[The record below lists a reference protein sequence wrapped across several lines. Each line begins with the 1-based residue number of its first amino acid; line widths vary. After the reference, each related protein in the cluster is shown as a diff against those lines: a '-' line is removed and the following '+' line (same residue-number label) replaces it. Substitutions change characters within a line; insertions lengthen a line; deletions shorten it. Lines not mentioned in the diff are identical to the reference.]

1 MKAFVLKPPEP
12 MSMHQPATPRI
23 VLSLFLLTFASV
35 AGAFAFGSN
44 ESPDA
49 IVPDARPTPD
59 FGRLTVAPLGLV
71 FRGLNFKAR
80 KPPVLPDTRTFIVE
94 NSGRSTNA
102 LTVDVDP
109 ISGPQAAE
117 FSISPPSGSY
127 ILQPGKASAMTFTV
141 TFAPVVDGRATAEIV
156 VSSISDPA
164 GIRGVATRTVRLVG
178 VTVGPIPSPTA
189 TATTVGPTATAT
201 ATATAT
207 GSAAGTPTATSTSS
221 ASPTA
226 TSSPGATDRNSANA
240 LGVFISGTTTVN
252 AFVPEGS
259 DNLSNTGTYQV
270 VIESAAS
277 PLPSPTLITT
287 DRVNSCAPSVTG
299 QVVCSGQTGTVDLVP
314 AAATSPTIQSI
325 SPLPN
330 SVNYADGDCIACG
343 AMVDD
348 VLGLSIVST
357 GSGFLPVTL
366 SNGTLGSLIATN
378 TNSATGPDPNEV
390 PGMDFGY
397 DAMHHRILSANFQ
410 VTSVS
415 MGFMTSTPHFQIIDI
430 STPASPVVYDLTNDF
445 NIFEGNSRTCGSPP
459 SPSDDLPDTT
469 AYDTS
474 TQIAYVS
481 FHNKATCNA
490 TPPDDIAMFDMS
502 QATFNATT
510 HEWTTPSFLIQSITG
525 TALNGIDSISVES
538 KNHLAMLSGGDNNIG
553 VLQLPAASGGN
564 SASLAVTDW
573 VNANMPN
580 DPDGVAWSGWG
591 EPNGVATYVSPNTG
605 KVIGVLMNNPAGGGG
620 STYLALIDMEAL
632 LAAPRDTPP
641 HQILTPISSPIVTFV
656 KIK

>member
-1 MKAFVLKPPEP
+1 
-12 MSMHQPATPRI
+12 
-23 VLSLFLLTFASV
+23 
-35 AGAFAFGSN
+35 
-44 ESPDA
+44 
-49 IVPDARPTPD
+49 
-59 FGRLTVAPLGLV
+59 
-71 FRGLNFKAR
+71 
-80 KPPVLPDTRTFIVE
+80 
-94 NSGRSTNA
+94 
-102 LTVDVDP
+102 
-109 ISGPQAAE
+109 
-117 FSISPPSGSY
+117 
-127 ILQPGKASAMTFTV
+127 MTFTV

-189 TATTVGPTATAT
+189 TATTVAPTATAT
-201 ATATAT
+201 AT
-207 GSAAGTPTATSTSS
+207 SSPS

-226 TSSPGATDRNSANA
+226 TGSPATDRNSANA
-240 LGVFISGTTTVN
+240 PGVFISGTTVN
-252 AFVPEGS
+252 VFVPEGS
-259 DNLSNTGTYQV
+259 DSLNNTGTYQV
-270 VIESAAS
+270 VVESAAS

-299 QVVCSGQTGTVDLVP
+299 QVVCSGQEGTVDLVP

-330 SVNYADGDCIACG
+330 PVNYASGDCIACG
-343 AMVDD
+343 SMIDD
-348 VLGLSIVST
+348 ALGLSIVST

-378 TNSATGPDPNEV
+378 NNPPSTPDPNEV
-390 PGMDFGY
+390 PGEDFGY
-397 DAMHHRILSANFQ
+397 DALNHHILSANYQ
-410 VTSVS
+410 ETNVMTATSS
-415 MGFMTSTPHFQIIDI
+415 EPHFQIIDI
-430 STPASPVVYDLTNDF
+430 STPATPVVYDLLNDQT
-445 NIFEGNSRTCGSPP
+445 IFENNGRTCGSSM

-474 TQIAYVS
+474 THIAYVS
-481 FHNKATCNA
+481 FHNKATCNS

-510 HEWTTPSFLIQSITG
+510 HQWTTPSFLIQSITG
-525 TALNGIDSISVES
+525 TALNGIDLISVES
-538 KNHLAMLSGGDNNIG
+538 KNDLAMVGAGDNNIG
-553 VLQLPAASGGN
+553 VLQLPTASGGN

-573 VNANMPN
+573 VNAVMPS
-580 DPDGVAWSGWG
+580 DPDGVVWNGWG
-591 EPNGVATYVSPNTG
+591 GPNGVATYVSPNTG

-620 STYLALIDMEAL
+620 STYLALIDMNAL
-632 LAAPRDTPP
+632 LLATRDNA